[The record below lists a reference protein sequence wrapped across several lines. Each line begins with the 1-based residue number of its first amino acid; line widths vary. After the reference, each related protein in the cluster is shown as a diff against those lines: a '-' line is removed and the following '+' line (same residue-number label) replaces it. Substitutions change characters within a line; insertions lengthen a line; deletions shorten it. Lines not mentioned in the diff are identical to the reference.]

1 MTKYSDSI
9 RNWNCRQEQQI
20 KKEGDHKK
28 MVSLVLYEV
37 YTNTNFI
44 YIQLSTLLKIRK
56 CVNLRVCVFQKN
68 SAIVFHKHFLSL

>member
-1 MTKYSDSI
+1 
-9 RNWNCRQEQQI
+9 
-20 KKEGDHKK
+20 